1 MQIPQ
6 HEILESWT
14 AAIMRRS
21 WIADLSVSNNKLYA
35 VLSCVAYML
44 NAIDANNT
52 FSSDLT
58 NLINAYPVVPVT
70 AMGFPTG
77 WASEPL
83 WQ

>member
-44 NAIDANNT
+44 NAIDGNNT
-52 FSSDLT
+52 FASDLT
-58 NLINAYPVVPVT
+58 NLISDYPIVSVS

-77 WASEPL
+77 WKSESL